1 MRHYGEFSGHFSRW
15 QARFSAK
22 IGLGET
28 FAPIY
33 LQSKRRGLNA
43 RYTLGQRGAKANL
56 GANKEVFM
64 FGLGGNELM
73 IVLVLVLVL
82 FGGSKVPQLMKGMG
96 EGMKEFKKATKDED
110 EVRPIS
116 TTTVTNPV
124 VSERIAEKPIETHS
138 EPRV

>member
-1 MRHYGEFSGHFSRW
+1 
-15 QARFSAK
+15 
-22 IGLGET
+22 
-28 FAPIY
+28 
-33 LQSKRRGLNA
+33 
-43 RYTLGQRGAKANL
+43 
-56 GANKEVFM
+56 M

-110 EVRPIS
+110 EVRVVTPVRTEPVRTEVVAVENPI
-116 TTTVTNPV
+116 TTHT
-124 VSERIAEKPIETHS
+124 